1 MQEHVPLAP
10 LTTLGIGGEA
20 RFFVEAR
27 TEAEVSGALAFA
39 EERGLPV
46 FVLGG
51 GSNILVS
58 DEGFPGLVLRVSIGG
73 IEGRR
78 ERVLTAGAGEGWDA
92 FVARTVEQGLSGIEC
107 LSGIPGLVGGTPI
120 QNVGAYG
127 QDVGETVL
135 SVRAWDRIERRPVE
149 LTNAECGF
157 GYRSSIFNTTARNRF
172 VILTVSFELK
182 DEPARVTYP
191 DLERA
196 LAGRAAPSL
205 AEVRSAVLAIRKS
218 KAMVI
223 EPGDE
228 DCRSVGSFFKNP
240 IVSADLASHLDRAP
254 RFPMPD
260 GSVKVS
266 AAWLVENAGFARGYH
281 GGQGGRVGISS
292 KHALAIINRG
302 GASASEI
309 ASLAREIRD
318 RVIDK
323 FQVVLTPEPVCVG
336 PDGFLI

>member
-1 MQEHVPLAP
+1 MLEHVPLAP

-27 TEAEVSGALAFA
+27 TEADVGGALTFA

-58 DEGFPGLVLRVSIGG
+58 DDGFPGLVLRVSILG
-73 IEGRR
+73 IERR
-78 ERVLTAGAGEGWDA
+78 YERVLTAGAGEGWDA
-92 FVARTVEQGLSGIEC
+92 FVARTIDHGISGIEC

-127 QDVGETVL
+127 QDVSETVL
-135 SVRAWDRIERRPVE
+135 SVRAWDRIERCAVE

-157 GYRSSIFNTTARNRF
+157 GYRSSIFNTSARNRF
-172 VILTVSFELK
+172 VVLTVSFALK
-182 DEPARVTYP
+182 DQAARVTYP

-196 LAGRAAPSL
+196 FAGKSQPSL
-205 AEVRSAVLAIRKS
+205 SEVRSAVLTIRKS
-218 KAMVI
+218 KAMII
-223 EPGDE
+223 EAGDA
-228 DCRSVGSFFKNP
+228 DCQSVGSFFKNP
-240 IVSADLASHLDRAP
+240 IISAEQASSLDRAP
-254 RFPMPD
+254 RFPAAE
-260 GSVKVS
+260 GRVKIS
-266 AAWLVENAGFARGYH
+266 AAWLVENAGFPRGYH
-281 GGQGGRVGISS
+281 RGRVGISS

-309 ASLAREIRD
+309 VGLAREIRE
-318 RVIDK
+318 RVMER
-323 FQVVLTPEPVCVG
+323 FQVTLVPEPVCVG
-336 PDGFLI
+336 SDGFHI

>member
-27 TEAEVSGALAFA
+27 TEAQVGGALAFA

-58 DEGFPGLVLRVSIGG
+58 DEGFPGLVLRVSVSG
-73 IEGRR
+73 IESRH

-92 FVARTVEQGLSGIEC
+92 FVARTVDQGLSGIEC

-135 SVRAWDRIERRPVE
+135 SVRVWDRIERRAVE
-149 LTNAECGF
+149 LANAECGF
-157 GYRSSIFNTTARNRF
+157 GYRSSIFNTSARNRF
-172 VILTVSFELK
+172 VILTVSFAFKNE
-182 DEPARVTYP
+182 AGRVTYP

-196 LAGRAAPSL
+196 FAGKAAPSL
-205 AEVRSAVLAIRKS
+205 PEVRQAVLAIRKS
-218 KAMVI
+218 KAMLI
-223 EPGDE
+223 EPGDA

-240 IVSADLASHLDRAP
+240 IVSAELASHLDRAP
-254 RFPMPD
+254 RFPAQD
-260 GSVKVS
+260 GSFKVS

-281 GGQGGRVGISS
+281 RGSVGISS

-309 ASLAREIRD
+309 VSLAREIRE
-318 RVIDK
+318 RVMER